1 MANILLNN
9 FHETG
14 NTLGELGR
22 QLKRLDSRTRC
33 EKVSCRDIIVC
44 YIPDEIFYKNKEGI
58 IQSKKINTKKE
69 IMDSGIVRVYLFD
82 PDESKRFS
90 YTDSGY
96 AFMRMAKLKLSNT
109 MKNPDIDSL
118 IDEMLENRTILYV
131 NGKYCLTSNFL
142 DMTLYQRIGMHG
154 KAMLNHTMLRNA
166 HIAELLQ
173 SAGTAT
179 AVMRTD
185 GCTYKLCS
193 LMSSKFK
200 YINQG
205 IIMDI
210 ISGIDPDGEL
220 GEPSCYKWEISNMGA
235 DVFLEFPEKAEE
247 VKKTYKLKDD
257 FIPGLLIS
265 KSDVGLGSVRISG
278 CWRKDNAFTIFDT
291 VRKEHSGTFDIN
303 DVIDEAADRIFG
315 NYTKLPERLCELMPI
330 DITDPNWFTKY
341 SLEEAREKNI
351 SACSSVIKN
360 IFKQIN
366 LKGAIQK
373 KRERAIFEEL
383 VSALDPDIR
392 YTAYDLCTLIMEI
405 PARITGISS
414 IYMEELMKTVGK
426 TPYVSYEAEEDEKIM
441 II

>member
-1 MANILLNN
+1 
-9 FHETG
+9 
-14 NTLGELGR
+14 
-22 QLKRLDSRTRC
+22 
-33 EKVSCRDIIVC
+33 
-44 YIPDEIFYKNKEGI
+44 
-58 IQSKKINTKKE
+58 
-69 IMDSGIVRVYLFD
+69 
-82 PDESKRFS
+82 
-90 YTDSGY
+90 
-96 AFMRMAKLKLSNT
+96 
-109 MKNPDIDSL
+109 
-118 IDEMLENRTILYV
+118 
-131 NGKYCLTSNFL
+131 
-142 DMTLYQRIGMHG
+142 
-154 KAMLNHTMLRNA
+154 
-166 HIAELLQ
+166 
-173 SAGTAT
+173 
-179 AVMRTD
+179 
-185 GCTYKLCS
+185 
-193 LMSSKFK
+193 
-200 YINQG
+200 
-205 IIMDI
+205 
-210 ISGIDPDGEL
+210 
-220 GEPSCYKWEISNMGA
+220 MGA

-315 NYTKLPERLCELMPI
+315 NYTKLPERLCELMLI